1 MESTIIPSPL
11 STPRED
17 FLLSLKHLLDL
28 GCLLSATAS
37 SGCKITRTLK
47 YIFWLNAFSHI
58 TKRSDQSCFLI
69 LGGETISCYTDFKN
83 TLEKMQL
90 ISEDCSKTWWHN
102 SDTGVGR
109 CVRTCGQWKRRE
121 VVIIILKKK
130 KDDSMKKSLRQVV
143 RAGTEVAV
151 RHSFHTFLAR
161 GHSSLSQWT
170 TGPKWHAALMLGW
183 LGNASMHLESQC
195 QAWLFKDLH
204 TLRRQEQPPNSFQK
218 GPGPEGRNVCL
229 HVHVRGGALASVQDW
244 LIHVLGS
251 EACEVVLSHHRSDPV
266 EVELTS
272 HHKRFVSPLPW
283 THNCHG
289 RPCVAVHITASGRL
303 L

>member
-130 KDDSMKKSLRQVV
+130 KMIRWRKASDKWWERE
-143 RAGTEVAV
+143 RRWRWGTV
-151 RHSFHTFLAR
+151 SI
-161 GHSSLSQWT
+161 HSSL
-170 TGPKWHAALMLGW
+170 GA
-183 LGNASMHLESQC
+183 
-195 QAWLFKDLH
+195 
-204 TLRRQEQPPNSFQK
+204 TLPFLN
-218 GPGPEGRNVCL
+218 
-229 HVHVRGGALASVQDW
+229 
-244 LIHVLGS
+244 
-251 EACEVVLSHHRSDPV
+251 
-266 EVELTS
+266 
-272 HHKRFVSPLPW
+272 
-283 THNCHG
+283 G
-289 RPCVAVHITASGRL
+289 RPDQNGMQRSCSDDSVTPACIWRVNARPGYSRTSTHWDGKNSLPIAFRRARGRRDVMCVCVCMWEGVRSHQFRTD
-303 L
+303 